1 MSGFLGGKNF
11 QLTSKL
17 YFIHIRYAIK
27 AGAQFKTDFITAWI
41 ANVVE
46 YLIMYMQVW
55 ILTRT
60 YPVIGGWSY
69 SEIILL
75 MAMQFFT
82 YSIVNTALYGV
93 LHNMDVYINNGELD
107 RMMVRPVNP
116 VFSIVWKQ
124 FNWTGISQI
133 ALSAVFLIYG
143 LSSNGIVWTYW
154 TVGILILCLL
164 GAIALQCGV
173 FLMFGASAFW
183 LKRSASLSQMLFYN
197 FSSFSNY
204 PITIFGTPVRVLLS
218 TILPW
223 AYINFYPAARLLNKN
238 ITCQWLYLL
247 TPVLGALALVG
258 GNYFMKLGLA
268 RYESVGN

>member
-1 MSGFLGGKNF
+1 M
-11 QLTSKL
+11 
-17 YFIHIRYAIK
+17 HIKYAIK
-27 AGAQFKTDFITAWI
+27 AGAQFKLDFVTAWF
-41 ANVVE
+41 ANILA

-55 ILTRT
+55 ILTRSF
-60 YPVIGGWSY
+60 PVIGGWNY
-69 SEIILL
+69 PEIILL
-75 MAMQFFT
+75 MALQFFS

-93 LHNMDVYINNGELD
+93 LHNMDTYINNGDLD

-116 VFSIVWKQ
+116 IFSIVWKQ

-143 LSSNGIVWTYW
+143 LSANGIIWTFR
-154 TVGILILCLL
+154 TVGILILSLG

-173 FLMFGASAFW
+173 FFMFGASAFW
-183 LKRSASLSQMLFYN
+183 LKRSAALSQMLFYN

-204 PITIFGTPVRVLLS
+204 PITIFGTPIRVLLS

-223 AYINFYPAARLLNKN
+223 AYINFYPAARLLNKD
-238 ITCQWLYLL
+238 ISCRWLYLL
-247 TPVLGALALVG
+247 TPVFGIAALIG
-258 GNYFMKLGLA
+258 GNYMMKRGLA